1 MRLTKGKHY
10 EIVEGDMTPMIDMT
24 FQLIAFFMVLINFS
38 DIEQDQR
45 VNLPASELAK
55 PPDTAYDEP
64 ITIQM
69 TADETIL
76 FNHQEMSLDELRGA
90 IRQEGTFLREYSEEG
105 GENKLAAATV
115 VIRADLKSR
124 TGRVQ
129 EIIKA
134 CQDAGFD
141 TFALR
146 GRQSDE
152 TTLRGE

>member
-1 MRLTKGKHY
+1 M

-38 DIEQDQR
+38 DVEQDQR

-64 ITIQM
+64 LTIQM

-76 FNHQEMSLDELRGA
+76 FGGQEMSIDELRVA
-90 IRQEGTFLREYSEEG
+90 VRQEAKLLEAYGDGRL
-105 GENKLAAATV
+105 GESTV
-115 VIRADLKSR
+115 VIRADLASR
-124 TGRVQ
+124 AGRVQ

-134 CQDAGFD
+134 CQDAGFEK
-141 TFALR
+141 FALR
-146 GRQSDE
+146 GRQSDKS
-152 TTLRGE
+152 TLSRE

>member
-1 MRLTKGKHY
+1 MRVTKGHRPA
-10 EIVEGDMTPMIDMT
+10 VVGGDMTPMIDMT

-38 DIEQDQR
+38 DVEQDQR

-64 ITIQM
+64 LTIQM

-76 FNHQEMSLDELRGA
+76 FGGQEMSLDELKIALRREAQLVRAYGD
-90 IRQEGTFLREYSEEG
+90 RQLSDV
-105 GENKLAAATV
+105 TV
-115 VIRADLKSR
+115 VLRVDLTARA
-124 TGRVQ
+124 GRAQ

-134 CQDAGFD
+134 CQDVGFD

-146 GRQSDE
+146 GKQSDE
-152 TTLRGE
+152 TTLLSP